1 MPTKVVHL
9 CNKEAE
15 IASMKTTLD
24 LLSPHIQELIET
36 NVGALRDAIASN
48 HNMEMMKFEEVI
60 THQKETNGRVTK
72 VENELDKVYADME
85 YIRAKGREI
94 ISYQKL
100 SRWIQSNPV
109 KSIAIIL
116 VVLFFLSTIAT
127 LIDIKT
133 TIALLK

>member
-100 SRWIQSNPV
+100 SRWIQLNPV